1 MRYGDPVLVTLS
13 PHCCLCINLSGF
25 LMMYLTAKS
34 SGHQRAISRL
44 GHSSDFFSIIIYPI
58 FVEKTDK
65 ANSSFTG
72 KLGPVEFSRCL
83 SALNPSELKGD
94 YNY

>member
-44 GHSSDFFSIIIYPI
+44 GHSSDFFIL
-58 FVEKTDK
+58 
-65 ANSSFTG
+65 FTPYLWK
-72 KLGPVEFSRCL
+72 KLTKQTQFFDREIRTS
-83 SALNPSELKGD
+83 
-94 YNY
+94 